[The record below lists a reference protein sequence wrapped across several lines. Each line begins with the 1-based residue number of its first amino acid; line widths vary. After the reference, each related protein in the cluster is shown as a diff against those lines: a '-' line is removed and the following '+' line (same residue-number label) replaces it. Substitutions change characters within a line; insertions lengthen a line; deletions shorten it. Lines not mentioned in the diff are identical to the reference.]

1 MAPELSLSL
10 ATYNA
15 VTARS
20 TAAAA
25 AVAAAVTE
33 AERAERHADDEVT
46 DVSPMSRPPS
56 ARLTALLVV
65 VTHNHF
71 LCSFK

>member
-25 AVAAAVTE
+25 AATVTE

-65 VTHNHF
+65 VTHTHF
-71 LCSFK
+71 LCSLK